1 MLFLQPSPKPRVGVV
16 GGGVVVV
23 VVVVVVVGFVGRRER
38 IGSPSQNRDK
48 DKARLTEGPV
58 WEP

>member
-16 GGGVVVV
+16 GVVG
-23 VVVVVVVGFVGRRER
+23 VVVVVVGFVGRRER
-38 IGSPSQNRDK
+38 IGSPQNRDK